1 MFVIIFF
8 QNASSVTNEE
18 FYKRMFSVGCQEIEY
33 RLIIMMIMIFMM
45 ILTKLCSECMILL
58 MMERCWMLPAD
69 WLTLSSSATELEM

>member
-1 MFVIIFF
+1 MFVTIFF

-18 FYKRMFSVGCQEIEY
+18 FYKRVFSVGCQEIEY
-33 RLIIMMIMIFMM
+33 RLVM
-45 ILTKLCSECMILL
+45 ILMMLMIKLCSECMILL